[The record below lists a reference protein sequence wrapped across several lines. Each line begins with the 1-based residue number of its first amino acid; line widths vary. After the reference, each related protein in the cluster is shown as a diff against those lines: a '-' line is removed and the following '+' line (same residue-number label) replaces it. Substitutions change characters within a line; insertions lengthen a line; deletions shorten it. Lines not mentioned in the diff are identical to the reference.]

1 LNERTIILLIVL
13 IIVGGSSAA
22 YFLYFKDIGV
32 ISTPQ
37 PERVVKRMK
46 IDIPPSEEKKEA
58 APSSPAQTQVPPTA
72 QMPAQ
77 GQPSVPQTGPAKP
90 TEIAKLEVAKKEEA
104 KPPVKEVIPE
114 KKKAVAKK
122 ETPKP
127 TAKKAQDKP
136 WAIHVASFTSMD
148 EAQAIAQK
156 LKQGKFNTYI
166 TEFNLKGRQWYRVR
180 VGFYSSE
187 EEAKVVGKRI
197 SRSYN
202 LSGIWTVKPMKQEV
216 MTHLDG

>member
-1 LNERTIILLIVL
+1 MNKRTIILLIVL
-13 IIVGGSSAA
+13 IIVGGAAA
-22 YFLYFKDIGV
+22 YFLYFKDVGV
-32 ISTPQ
+32 ISTSQ

-46 IDIPPSEEKKEA
+46 IEVPPSEEKKEA
-58 APSSPAQTQVPPTA
+58 APSSPAQTQVSPTA

-77 GQPSVPQTGPAKP
+77 GQPAAPQPGPAKP

-114 KKKAVAKK
+114 KKKVAAKK

-127 TAKKAQDKP
+127 PAKKAQYKP

-148 EAQAIAQK
+148 EAQAIAHK
-156 LKQGKFNTYI
+156 LKQSKFNTYI

-180 VGFYSSE
+180 VGFYASE